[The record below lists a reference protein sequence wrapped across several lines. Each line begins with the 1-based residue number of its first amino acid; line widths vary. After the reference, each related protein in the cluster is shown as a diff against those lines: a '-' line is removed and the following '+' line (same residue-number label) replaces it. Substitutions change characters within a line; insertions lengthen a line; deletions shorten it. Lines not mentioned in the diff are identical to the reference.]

1 MAKIG
6 EIIAAGAALGP
17 MYAERLLKDVAVGQ
31 FARFARPG
39 GVEVKSNH
47 PAFVLGHLALYP
59 RRIMDHLHQP
69 AGPTEYPASYETLF
83 KNGVECQDDPKG
95 TIYPP
100 TTELTERFFAS
111 YRAAIEAVKAA
122 PDEVFD
128 EPNPVEGRLR
138 ELFPTVGMAI
148 NFYLVGHVQVHLGQV
163 SAWRRAMG
171 LPAA

>member
-1 MAKIG
+1 MPESAKSLRRARRWARCTRTVAEG
-6 EIIAAGAALGP
+6 RGGGAVCAVRAA
-17 MYAERLLKDVAVGQ
+17 
-31 FARFARPG
+31 G

-59 RRIMDHLHQP
+59 QRIMQHLHLP
-69 AGPTEYPASYETLF
+69 AGSAEYPAGYEALF
-83 KNGVECQDDPKG
+83 RNGVECQDDPNG

-100 TTELTERFFAS
+100 MKELSERFFAS

-122 PDEVFD
+122 PDGVFD

-138 ELFPTVGMAI
+138 DLFPTVGMAI